1 MLILKKKHYLN
12 KKGTCFTM
20 KRIFRKDINKHFPI
34 NKHMPN
40 ILFTSPTFMKLIFK
54 ESEIG
59 IPEADIT

>member
-1 MLILKKKHYLN
+1 
-12 KKGTCFTM
+12 M

-40 ILFTSPTFMKLIFK
+40 ILFMSPTFMKLIFK